1 MASVEYSA
9 VIESSAE
16 QVWRV
21 LSHFG
26 GIAEW
31 HPAIEQ
37 SHIEGEQP
45 GSAVGA
51 IRRLDL
57 ADSDVLR
64 ERLLTLDDHHMA
76 LSYAFE
82 ESPLPLDN
90 YQAQVKVA
98 VAEEAQQ
105 CVVEWKAT
113 FDVREPE
120 AAAHFEKTIREL
132 IVGGHESLAAFV
144 KK

>member
-9 VIESSAE
+9 VIETNAD
-16 QVWRV
+16 QVWQV
-21 LSHFG
+21 LRQFG

-31 HPAIEQ
+31 HPAIAQSQIEDEQ
-37 SHIEGEQP
+37 AGNS
-45 GSAVGA
+45 VGA
-51 IRRLDL
+51 IRRLVL
-57 ADSDVLR
+57 ADDGVLR
-64 ERLLTLDDHHMA
+64 ERLLTLDDSQMA

-90 YQAQVKVA
+90 YQAQVKVTDA
-98 VAEEAQQ
+98 REPQQ

-120 AAAHFEKTIREL
+120 AVAHFERLIREL
-132 IVGGHESLAAFV
+132 IVGGHESLAAFL
-144 KK
+144 KQ